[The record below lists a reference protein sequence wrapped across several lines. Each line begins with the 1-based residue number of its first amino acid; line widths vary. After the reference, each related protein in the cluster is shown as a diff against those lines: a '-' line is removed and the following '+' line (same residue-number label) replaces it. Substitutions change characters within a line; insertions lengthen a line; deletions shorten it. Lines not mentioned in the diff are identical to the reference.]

1 LRIGKEFL
9 MKFPLEYGDFYRIVC
24 SLALPVARAAVI
36 SEELLPLRALSVER
50 VYKLA
55 GMVALFFGLDEDE
68 VSALAGLDTYE
79 QWVKHIYRGPAGNG
93 HTNFVF
99 STSGSMGHPTLH
111 SFTLRELE
119 EEAQTLAALFPDC
132 KRIVS
137 VMPVH
142 HIFGFAFSVM
152 LPRILGIPVLDRPPL
167 PSEDFFRTLQ
177 PGDLIPAFPV
187 FWKSVLDI
195 CSGPRVPAMAPDIR
209 GVSSSAPCPPE
220 VIEGLLAEQPDEGR
234 PLCADMAE
242 IYGATEFGAV
252 GIRRNCREDYT
263 LLPHWRRVSLT
274 KEEGREEAWG
284 IQREHG
290 RPLPLPDNL
299 LWRDERRFKPGQRKD
314 KAVQVAGIT
323 VSPEQVAEL
332 MRGHPLVADCV
343 VRLMRPDEGTR
354 LKAFVVPRPEVVAA
368 TRLMSELKR
377 LTTDRLEP
385 AARPKSIHFG
395 ECLPRTATG
404 KAADWNIG
412 G

>member
-1 LRIGKEFL
+1 
-9 MKFPLEYGDFYRIVC
+9 MKFPLECRDFHRIVR

-36 SEELLPLRALSVER
+36 SGELLPLRALSAER

-55 GMVALFFGLDEDE
+55 GMVALFFGLDEDD
-68 VSALAGLDTYE
+68 VSALADMDTYE
-79 QWVKHIYRGPAGNG
+79 QWVEYVYRGPAGEG
-93 HTNFVF
+93 RTSFVF

-111 SFTLRELE
+111 AFTPQELE

-132 KRIVS
+132 KRVVS
-137 VMPVH
+137 VTPVH

-167 PSEDFFRTLQ
+167 PSEDFFLTLQ

-187 FWKSVLDI
+187 FWKSVLGMY
-195 CSGPRVPAMAPDIR
+195 SGPRVPPMPPDIH
-209 GVSSSAPCPPE
+209 GVSSGAPCPPE
-220 VIEGLLAEQPDEGR
+220 IIEGLLAARPGGKH

-252 GIRRNCREDYT
+252 GIRRNRREDYT
-263 LLPHWRRVSLT
+263 LLPHWRRVSLPVEE
-274 KEEGREEAWG
+274 KEEKWG
-284 IQREHG
+284 ICREHG
-290 RPLPLPDNL
+290 KPLPLPDNL
-299 LWRDERRFKPGQRKD
+299 VWRDERRFNPGRRKD

-323 VSPEQVAEL
+323 VFPEQVAAL
-332 MRGHPLVADCV
+332 MRGHPQVADCA

-354 LKAFVVPRPEVVAA
+354 LKAFVVPCPEVVAA
-368 TRLMSELKR
+368 TRLMNELKR

-385 AARPKSIHFG
+385 AARPKSIRFG
-395 ECLPRTATG
+395 ERLPRTLAG

-412 G
+412 